1 MPLIKTKL
9 MKNVRMVTA
18 YVLIGLLVLVTL
30 IALLGVWDVI
40 PLDAVVR
47 KLITSL
53 LIIFGSSVVGL
64 FIFSVIIKNL
74 NKNSDN

>member
-40 PLDAVVR
+40 QLDAVVR

-53 LIIFGSSVVGL
+53 LIIFGSSVVAL
-64 FIFSVIIKNL
+64 FIFTVIIKNL

>member
-53 LIIFGSSVVGL
+53 LIIFGSSVVAL
-64 FIFSVIIKNL
+64 FIFTVIIKNL

>member
-1 MPLIKTKL
+1 

-64 FIFSVIIKNL
+64 FIFTVIIKNL
-74 NKNSDN
+74 NKDSDN